1 MSGHSKWENIK
12 RAKGVQDQKRGK
24 IFSKLSR
31 LIVAAVAEGGSDDPQ
46 FNPKLRMAIDR
57 AKAENMPKDNI
68 SRAIAS
74 ANKTA
79 ESLEELTLE
88 GYGPDGVAIMI
99 AALTDNRQ
107 RTIQEI
113 KNIFS
118 NNSGSLAEPG
128 AVAFQFENK
137 GVISVVNPNDEE
149 KLMQIIDCGAEDIEE
164 AEDVI
169 TVWTAPAD
177 VSKVKSNL
185 EKIGLKVK
193 KTDLVMVPKN
203 PIKVGPDKAGR
214 IMKFLEA
221 LEDHDDVQKVFFN
234 VEF

>member
-24 IFSKLSR
+24 VFSKFSR
-31 LIVAAVAEGGSDDPQ
+31 LIVAAVKEGGSDNPD
-46 FNPKLRMAIDR
+46 FNPKLRIAIDR
-57 AKAENMPKDNI
+57 AKVENMPKDNI

-74 ANKTA
+74 ANKAT

-88 GYGPDGVAIMI
+88 GYGPDGVAIMV

-113 KNIFS
+113 KSIFS

-137 GVISVVNPNDEE
+137 GVIDVANPNNEE

-164 AEDVI
+164 VEDTI
-169 TVWTAPAD
+169 IVWTAPTE
-177 VSKVKSNL
+177 VTKVKDNL
-185 EKIGLKVK
+185 EKIGLRVK
-193 KTDLVMVPKN
+193 KTDLIMAPKN
-203 PIKVGPDKAGR
+203 PIKVSSDKANR
-214 IMKFLEA
+214 IMKFLET
-221 LEDHDDVQKVFFN
+221 LEDHDDIQKVFFN